1 MGKGSRRGIVLTVG
15 GLMMAVGLYF
25 GVTAY
30 QARTAEEVAMNAA
43 ASGEHPVTLDPALF
57 TGPVRDAYQIAR
69 DNPALIAQLHCY
81 CGCDKDEGHKNL
93 LDCYRDTHGSRC
105 EICVGESIQARRM
118 FEQGAPIEQIRDAVR
133 TRYAHQG

>member
-1 MGKGSRRGIVLTVG
+1 MGKGSKREILLIVG
-15 GLMMAVGLYF
+15 GVVIAVGLYF
-25 GVTAY
+25 GVNAY
-30 QARTAEEVAMNAA
+30 QARSTDEASMNAA

-57 TGPVRDAYQIAR
+57 TGPVREAYQIAR

-93 LDCYRDTHGSRC
+93 LDCYRDSHGSRC
-105 EICVGESIQARRM
+105 EICIGESLQARRM

>member
-1 MGKGSRRGIVLTVG
+1 MGKGYRREIVLTVG
-15 GLMMAVGLYF
+15 GLMIAVGLYF
-25 GVTAY
+25 GVNAY
-30 QARTAEEVAMNAA
+30 QARTAEQIAISAA
-43 ASGEHPVTLDPALF
+43 VSDDHPVTLDPALF

-81 CGCDKDEGHKNL
+81 CGCDKEEGHKNL

-105 EICVGESIQARRM
+105 EICVGEAIQAKRM

-133 TRYAHQG
+133 ARFSHQG